1 MSKTYGFAFTAANLV
16 ISILVFV
23 ALAAALPSEFFAQAA
38 TSKNSTISFAG
49 NSTMTNATD
58 AAQKTTMSQQPQAIT
73 AIYTE
78 AGQQPV
84 LVVSSLPTYADQIT
98 PFTNI
103 GIVDLIHYRNSSAN
117 PLGNQ
122 I

>member
-38 TSKNSTISFAG
+38 TSKNSTISSAG

-58 AAQKTTMSQQPQAIT
+58 AAQKNKNVTTA
-73 AIYTE
+73 AGNNGHIYRGGAATGSGGE
-78 AGQQPV
+78 
-84 LVVSSLPTYADQIT
+84 
-98 PFTNI
+98 
-103 GIVDLIHYRNSSAN
+103 
-117 PLGNQ
+117 
-122 I
+122 

>member
-1 MSKTYGFAFTAANLV
+1 MDLHLLLANLV

-38 TSKNSTISFAG
+38 TSKNSTISSAG

-58 AAQKTTMSQQPQAIT
+58 AAQKNKNVTTA
-73 AIYTE
+73 AGNNGHIYRGGE
-78 AGQQPV
+78 QPV

-98 PFTNI
+98 PFLT
-103 GIVDLIHYRNSSAN
+103 AA
-117 PLGNQ
+117 
-122 I
+122 